1 MRLPFFRSRVSRRDY
16 TFGVR
21 TGTAEPLAE
30 PLAPTP
36 PPQPRELIDVIG
48 VGATETAGGVALT
61 LLSLER
67 YQEGLIAVFR
77 LRRPRGRF
85 EREFP
90 SPRLVMTVK
99 PAGTVPYQFLMSGGG
114 GGGMRELE
122 FRYAYT
128 IVPAPSTD
136 AAEIVIR
143 VSEISW
149 ERWNAGEPKVASVD
163 AGPWTFTVRLPP
175 MA

>member
-1 MRLPFFRSRVSRRDY
+1 MRLPLFRSRATRRTY
-16 TFGVR
+16 EFGVR
-21 TGTAEPLAE
+21 TGTAEPLA
-30 PLAPTP
+30 PAP

-48 VGATETAGGVALT
+48 VGATETAGGVDLT

-67 YQEGLIAVFR
+67 YREGLIALFR

-99 PAGTVPYQFLMSGGG
+99 PEGTAPSQFLMGGGG

-122 FRYAYT
+122 FRQAYT
-128 IVPAPSTD
+128 IVPAPSID
-136 AAEIVIR
+136 AAEIVIE

-149 ERWNAGEPKVASVD
+149 ERWNAGAPRVASVD
-163 AGPWTFTVRLPP
+163 AGPWRFTVRVPP
-175 MA
+175 TA

>member
-1 MRLPFFRSRVSRRDY
+1 MRLPFFRSRGSRREY
-16 TFGVR
+16 AFGVQ
-21 TGTAEPLAE
+21 TVTAEPPPPA
-30 PLAPTP
+30 P

-67 YQEGLIAVFR
+67 YREGLIALFR

-99 PAGTVPYQFLMSGGG
+99 PEGTVPFQFLMGGGG

-122 FRYAYT
+122 FRHSYT

-136 AAEIVIR
+136 AAEIVIE

-149 ERWNAGEPKVASVD
+149 ERWNAGAPKVASVD
-163 AGPWTFTVRLPP
+163 AGPWRFTVRLPP

>member
-1 MRLPFFRSRVSRRDY
+1 MRLPFFRSRPRSTQMVALHM
-16 TFGVR
+16 GAAVPR
-21 TGTAEPLAE
+21 TPA
-30 PLAPTP
+30 P

-48 VGATETAGGVALT
+48 VGATETADGVALT

-67 YQEGLIAVFR
+67 YREGLIALFR

-90 SPRLVMTVK
+90 SPRLVMTVT
-99 PAGTVPYQFLMSGGG
+99 PEGTVPYRFLMGGGG

-122 FRYAYT
+122 FRQAYT
-128 IVPAPSTD
+128 IVPAPPTD
-136 AAEIVIR
+136 AAEIVIQ

-149 ERWNAGEPKVASVD
+149 ERWDAGETRVVSVD
-163 AGPWTFTVRLPP
+163 PGPWSFSVGVPP
-175 MA
+175 VA